1 MIIRKAIQKDIG
13 ALTDIYNYEVQNG
26 TATFDIRPKTTEER
40 QQWFDLHNKENHPL
54 IVAEGEGGKI
64 CGYASLSPYREKEAY
79 RSCVEL
85 SVYVAH
91 DARQQ
96 GVATALMSE
105 ILRLAKEDKSTHTV
119 VSVITSGNEASKRLH
134 ERFGFDF
141 CGTISEVGMKF
152 GKYLSIDNYCLKVQS
167 D

>member
-1 MIIRKAIQKDIG
+1 MIIRKAEQRDLSTI
-13 ALTDIYNYEVQNG
+13 TDIYNYEVING
-26 TATFDIRPKTTEER
+26 VATFDIKPKSTEER

-54 IVAEGEGGKI
+54 IVAENDEGKI

-91 DARQQ
+91 DSRRQ
-96 GVATALMSE
+96 GIATALMSE
-105 ILRLAKEDKSTHTV
+105 IINLAKKDKSTHTV
-119 VSVITSGNEASKRLH
+119 VSVITAGNEASKKLH

-141 CGTISEVGMKF
+141 CGTISEVGIKF
-152 GKYLSIDNYCLKVQS
+152 GKYLSIDNYCLIVQS

>member
-1 MIIRKAIQKDIG
+1 MIIRKAKQRDLSAI
-13 ALTDIYNYEVQNG
+13 TDIYNYEVLNG
-26 TATFDIRPKTTEER
+26 TATFDIKPKSTEER

-54 IVAEGEGGKI
+54 IVSENEEGKI

-91 DARQQ
+91 DSRRQ
-96 GVATALMSE
+96 GIATALMSD
-105 ILRLAKEDKSTHTV
+105 IINLAKKDTNTHTI
-119 VSVITSGNEASKRLH
+119 VSVITAGNEASKKLH

-152 GKYLSIDNYCLKVQS
+152 GKYLSIDNYCLIVQS

>member
-1 MIIRKAIQKDIG
+1 MIIRKAEQRDLSTI
-13 ALTDIYNYEVQNG
+13 TDIYNYEVING
-26 TATFDIRPKTTEER
+26 VATFDIKPKSTEER

-54 IVAEGEGGKI
+54 IVAEDEEGKI

-91 DARQQ
+91 DSRRQ
-96 GVATALMSE
+96 GIATALMSE
-105 ILRLAKEDKSTHTV
+105 IINLAKKDKSTHTV
-119 VSVITSGNEASKRLH
+119 VSVITAGNEASKKLH

-141 CGTISEVGMKF
+141 CGTISEVGIKF
-152 GKYLSIDNYCLKVQS
+152 GKYLSIDNYCLIVQS

>member
-1 MIIRKAIQKDIG
+1 MIIRKAEQRDLSAI
-13 ALTDIYNYEVQNG
+13 TDIYNYEVING
-26 TATFDIRPKTTEER
+26 VATFDIKPKSTEER

-54 IVAEGEGGKI
+54 IVAEDEEGKI

-91 DARQQ
+91 DSRRQ
-96 GVATALMSE
+96 GIATALMSE
-105 ILRLAKEDKSTHTV
+105 IINLAKKDKSTHTV
-119 VSVITSGNEASKRLH
+119 VSVITAGNEASKKLH

-141 CGTISEVGMKF
+141 CGTISEVGIKF
-152 GKYLSIDNYCLKVQS
+152 GKYLSIDNYCLIVQS

>member
-1 MIIRKAIQKDIG
+1 MIIRKAEQRDLSAI
-13 ALTDIYNYEVQNG
+13 TDIYNYEVING
-26 TATFDIRPKTTEER
+26 VATFDIKPKSTEER

-54 IVAEGEGGKI
+54 IVAEDEEGKI

-91 DARQQ
+91 DSRRQ
-96 GVATALMSE
+96 GIATALMSE
-105 ILRLAKEDKSTHTV
+105 IINLAKKDKSTHTV
-119 VSVITSGNEASKRLH
+119 VSVITAGNEASKKPH

-141 CGTISEVGMKF
+141 CGTISEVGIKF
-152 GKYLSIDNYCLKVQS
+152 GKYLSIDNYCLIVQS

>member
-1 MIIRKAIQKDIG
+1 MIIRKAKQRDLSAI
-13 ALTDIYNYEVQNG
+13 TDIYNYEVLNG
-26 TATFDIRPKTTEER
+26 TATFDIKPKSTEER

-54 IVAEGEGGKI
+54 IVSENEEGKI

-91 DARQQ
+91 DSRRQ
-96 GVATALMSE
+96 GIATALMSE
-105 ILRLAKEDKSTHTV
+105 IINLAKKDKNTHTI
-119 VSVITSGNEASKRLH
+119 VSVITAGNEASKKLH

-152 GKYLSIDNYCLKVQS
+152 GKYLSIDNYCLIVQS